1 MKKQLDITSIYMQNA
16 TPGVGHI
23 LYDKGYILQSH
34 EEEIKMSLWPHN
46 HLGGDI
52 RLNSERSG
60 TYKAKS
66 ADFEWRGKLWELK
79 TIKSERAI
87 DSALRKGI
95 SQIFENPGG
104 VILDFGNNPVKLKSI
119 ELAVKSRIESSCRFQ
134 IDIIII
140 CKGELQMILRYK

>member
-1 MKKQLDITSIYMQNA
+1 
-16 TPGVGHI
+16 
-23 LYDKGYILQSH
+23 
-34 EEEIKMSLWPHN
+34 MSLWLHN
-46 HLGGDI
+46 YFGGDI

-60 TYKAKS
+60 TYGAKT

-104 VILDFGNNPVKLKSI
+104 VILDFGKHPVKLNAIVK
-119 ELAVKSRIESSCRFQ
+119 AVKSRIEVSCRFQ
-134 IDIIII
+134 IDVIVIYNE
-140 CKGELQMILRYK
+140 ELQMVLRYT